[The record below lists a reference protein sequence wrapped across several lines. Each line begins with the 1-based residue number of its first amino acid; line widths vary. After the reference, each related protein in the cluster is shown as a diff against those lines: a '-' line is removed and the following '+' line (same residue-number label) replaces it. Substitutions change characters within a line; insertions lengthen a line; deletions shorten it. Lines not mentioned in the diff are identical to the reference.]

1 MKKNEKKREKGW
13 DSVKRGDY
21 EGFYCKSLKTYKFS
35 APRSGRD
42 RFAFFG
48 SFWGLDG
55 FVSDMLSVGF
65 ALIVIKIVAAFD
77 DFACEKCAQICENLV
92 WRSALE
98 ICCGDLPWRFALE
111 ICAGDLVWRS
121 ALEICSGDLLWR
133 SGLEIWSGDL
143 CWRSGLEICSG
154 CHGVGPNGPQWPSDI
169 FARMWYGSVS
179 AGAAARGL
187 AGRSPRK
194 HVRANT
200 SQGMGFEGGVEG

>member
-65 ALIVIKIVAAFD
+65 APIVIKMVAAFD

-98 ICCGDLPWRFALE
+98 ICPGDLLWRFALE
-111 ICAGDLVWRS
+111 ICF
-121 ALEICSGDLLWR
+121 
-133 SGLEIWSGDL
+133 GDL

-169 FARMWYGSVS
+169 FARMWYGSV
-179 AGAAARGL
+179 
-187 AGRSPRK
+187 
-194 HVRANT
+194 
-200 SQGMGFEGGVEG
+200 